1 MFAHSAPTYVLAAA
15 ITAAAVA
22 AVIATAT
29 EDEDYKNDNP
39 QTVISSEAR
48 HTGYLLLYYF
58 LSSVKGYIIRF

>member
-15 ITAAAVA
+15 ITAATA
-22 AVIATAT
+22 AVVTTAT